1 MSSLKYN
8 HSRSRKLLV
17 IPIVHT
23 EIDMGEL
30 SDSVKS
36 AYLKKMGLQ
45 AWKRKKELIN
55 RFWNDLEKVVRELDI
70 PYLKTKIY
78 QDGLPVCEDGRE
90 IQIIERLA
98 SSGSRNHLLLKK
110 LIEKGAKALGTESP
124 ELLMMEYNL
133 ALKTLDASGT
143 PSKSDNLE
151 MQSGEILRRRDA
163 FIAERINGTLK
174 SGETGILFVGSLHNV
189 VPMLDPDIE
198 VVSLTKP
205 LASS

>member
-8 HSRSRKLLV
+8 HSMSRKLFV

-23 EIDMGEL
+23 ETDMGEL
-30 SDSVKS
+30 GDSVKS

-55 RFWNDLEKVVRELDI
+55 RFWSDLEKVVRELDI
-70 PYLKTKIY
+70 PYMKTKIY

-90 IQIIERLA
+90 IQIIEQLA
-98 SSGSRNHLLLKK
+98 SSGSLNHLLLKR

-133 ALKTLDASGT
+133 ALKALDTSGD
-143 PSKSDNLE
+143 SIKGDNLE
-151 MQSGEILRRRDA
+151 MQSGEILRRRDE
-163 FIAERINGTLK
+163 FIAERINGTLEP
-174 SGETGILFVGSLHNV
+174 GETGILFVGSLHNV
-189 VPMLDPDIE
+189 IPMLDPDIE
-198 VVSLTKP
+198 VVSLMKT